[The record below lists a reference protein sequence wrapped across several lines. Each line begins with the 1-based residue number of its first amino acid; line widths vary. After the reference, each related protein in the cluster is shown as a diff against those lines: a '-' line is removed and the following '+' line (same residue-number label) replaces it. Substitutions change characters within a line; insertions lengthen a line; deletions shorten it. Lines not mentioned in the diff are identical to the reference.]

1 MTPEESSALAIKAI
15 DIFLD
20 GYDLSGAT
28 PEGRER
34 IAWLVMEAIERGV
47 STGFYTEAN
56 VDILVECAVEAV
68 ENEIDE
74 ILDPEEDDENE
85 EDSDV

>member
-1 MTPEESSALAIKAI
+1 MTNEECRALAIKAI
-15 DIFLD
+15 DVFLL

-34 IAWLVMEAIERGV
+34 IAWLVMEAIERWAN
-47 STGFYTEAN
+47 TGYYTEAE
-56 VDILVECAVEAV
+56 VDALVEHAVGDV

-74 ILDPEEDDENE
+74 ILDPEEDDESE